1 MTLIMSYGK
10 VDKKIIGALIEIVG
24 PGGVFTDTD
33 NLEKYSVDETT
44 GVSGL
49 PDVVVKPKME
59 GEVSSIMKLAHDCRV
74 PVTPRSGGTGV
85 TGGAVPA
92 FGGII
97 LSMER
102 MNRIIEIDTENL
114 MAVVEPGVIT
124 GDLGRRA
131 EEEGLFYPPDP
142 ASLDSCCIGGNVAE
156 SAGGPRAVKYGTTKD
171 YVCGLR
177 VVFPDGSVAKMGGKV
192 VKNATGY
199 DLIGLMVGSEG
210 TLGIVTEITLR
221 LLPLPRSSVDVLVPF
236 ADLETASRAV
246 SEIIRAKIV
255 PATIE
260 FLDRGA
266 IRMAEEFLN
275 KKMPFVDAGA
285 QLLIEI
291 DGGDRLEIERSME
304 RIWEVCSSVG
314 AGDMV
319 VAESTAQRDRLWEG
333 RRCIRE
339 AVTSISKVKEGEDV
353 VVPRSEIP
361 RLVEGAKRLLDGLGL
376 TSIFFGHAGDGNVHV
391 EILKGDLT
399 DEEWEERLP
408 KAREGLYRLADG
420 LGGLLT
426 GEHGIGMIRREYLS
440 ISLGD
445 AEIEIMKKIK
455 DAVDPLGILNPGKI
469 FE

>member
-1 MTLIMSYGK
+1 
-10 VDKKIIGALIEIVG
+10 
-24 PGGVFTDTD
+24 
-33 NLEKYSVDETT
+33 
-44 GVSGL
+44 
-49 PDVVVKPKME
+49 
-59 GEVSSIMKLAHDCRV
+59 
-74 PVTPRSGGTGV
+74 
-85 TGGAVPA
+85 
-92 FGGII
+92 
-97 LSMER
+97 
-102 MNRIIEIDTENL
+102 
-114 MAVVEPGVIT
+114 
-124 GDLGRRA
+124 
-131 EEEGLFYPPDP
+131 
-142 ASLDSCCIGGNVAE
+142 VAE

-171 YVCGLR
+171 YICGLR

-221 LLPLPRSSVDVLVPF
+221 LLPLPQSSVDVLVPF

-266 IRMAEEFLN
+266 IEMAEEFLK

-285 QLLIEI
+285 QLLIKI
-291 DGGDRLEIERSME
+291 DGGDESEIERSME
-304 RIWEVCSSVG
+304 RIWEVCSAIG
-314 AGDMV
+314 AEDMV
-319 VAESTAQRDRLWEG
+319 VADSAARRDRLWEG

-339 AVTSISKVKEGEDV
+339 AVTSISRVKEGEDV

-361 RLVEGAKRLLDGLGL
+361 RLVEGAKKILDDLGLG
-376 TSIFFGHAGDGNVHV
+376 SIFFGHAGDGNVHV
-391 EILKGDLT
+391 EILKGNLT
-399 DEEWEERLP
+399 DREWEERLP
-408 KAREGLYRLADG
+408 VARERLYRLADG
-420 LGGLLT
+420 LGGLIT
-426 GEHGIGMIRREYLS
+426 GEHGIGLIRREYLG

-445 AEIEIMKKIK
+445 AEIEIMKRIK